1 MDILEMLDILDFSVS
16 MVFSIVVL
24 DNLDASLSRFLA

>member
-1 MDILEMLDILDFSVS
+1 MLDILDFFGEYG
-16 MVFSIVVL
+16 FSIVVL